1 MTDDQR
7 ANFNAMK
14 AIAPYT
20 KLTPNERAEK
30 NQELT
35 QDINNIKNGFIKIDD
50 ARNVSGF
57 VLRSPELKLKNNKV
71 QS

>member
-30 NQELT
+30 NQELR
-35 QDINNIKNGFIKIDD
+35 QDINSIQNGFLKIDD
-50 ARNVSGF
+50 VRNV
-57 VLRSPELKLKNNKV
+57 
-71 QS
+71 